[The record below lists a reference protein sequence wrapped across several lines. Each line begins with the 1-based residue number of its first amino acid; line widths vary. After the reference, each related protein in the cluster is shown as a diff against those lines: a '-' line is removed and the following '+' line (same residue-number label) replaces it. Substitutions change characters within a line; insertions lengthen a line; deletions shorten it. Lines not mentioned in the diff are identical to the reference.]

1 MTHLR
6 RNLTLHLTAGVA
18 LYLLFAALDGYF
30 TLEGIQG
37 DITLEGNPIMQYMM
51 TIFGPLGGLIIEKTL
66 VLVIALAVAI
76 VAAIGIEKN
85 AGWVYYLAF
94 TQTTRNWM
102 KREKRRWVAFIPIY
116 FVAAAQGFGAA
127 SWVLLMVETTQ
138 YGLHI
143 VFMQT

>member
-1 MTHLR
+1 MTPFKRHL
-6 RNLTLHLTAGVA
+6 TFHLTAGVA

-37 DITLEGNPIMQYMM
+37 DITLEGNPVMQFMM
-51 TIFGPLGGLIIEKTL
+51 TRFGPLSGLIIEKVL

-85 AGWVYYLAF
+85 AAWVYYLAF

-102 KREKRRWVAFIPIY
+102 IRKKRPWVAFIPVY
-116 FVAAAQGFGAA
+116 FVAAAQGVAAA
-127 SWVLLMVETTQ
+127 SWVLLT
-138 YGLHI
+138 
-143 VFMQT
+143 